1 MSRVIAAKLR
11 KLRHPRTAR
20 ELGQGMIE
28 YAVIIALISVAAL
41 GVIVLIGPH
50 IGDVFSQAQQA
61 LCSASGQ
68 AIHHDWN
75 GCGEH
80 R

>member
-1 MSRVIAAKLR
+1 
-11 KLRHPRTAR
+11 
-20 ELGQGMIE
+20 MIE

-41 GVIVLIGPH
+41 AVIVLIGPH
-50 IGDVFSQAQQA
+50 IGDVFSQSQQA

-68 AIHHDWN
+68 AIHHD
-75 GCGEH
+75 GHRCGWE